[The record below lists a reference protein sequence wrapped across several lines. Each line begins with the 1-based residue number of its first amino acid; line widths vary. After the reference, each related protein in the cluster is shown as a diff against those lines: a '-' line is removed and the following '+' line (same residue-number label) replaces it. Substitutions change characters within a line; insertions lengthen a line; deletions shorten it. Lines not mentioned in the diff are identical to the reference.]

1 MKISTKVEC
10 GIIAITDIAI
20 FSEQGKTVTVTSIA
34 ERRKIS
40 EKYLEQILSSL
51 RHFKLIKGMKGF
63 KGGYVLSKK
72 ADKITMSDVL
82 NALDALLLNND
93 IPEVD
98 DDSSELY
105 QTINEVLWNKIE
117 INMKD
122 YASSITVAM
131 LADCYKNRL
140 ASSEPMYYI

>member
-1 MKISTKVEC
+1 M
-10 GIIAITDIAI
+10 
-20 FSEQGKTVTVTSIA
+20 TSIA

-51 RHFKLIKGMKGF
+51 RHFKLIKGMKGS